1 MRMPRKSAKS
11 GKSST
16 VRAAAKAPAK
26 KRAAKKAKAPAPV
39 PRRKAKKALKRAVAK
54 RPAAKSRAAAPR
66 KTASKKVSRAVGKT
80 VRKASA
86 KSARGGRIARAA
98 GKASP
103 RKVVPAKRRAAG
115 RRKPGRLA
123 ARKAGRKSSRG
134 GRPLSRRRRVVRA
147 LTKAPPRKMSKASG
161 RVAAAALPGFEH
173 LRIAVIGLGYVGLP
187 LAACLGR
194 HFEVKGFD
202 ISKPRVSELSRGID
216 RTKEVTR
223 GELAAATKLS
233 FSADISDL
241 EDCNFYIVTVPTPID
256 QAKRPD
262 VTALQRAS
270 ETVGKVIGRGDVV
283 VYESTVYPGATE
295 EICVPIVE
303 RVSGLTFNRDFFAGY
318 SPERINPGD
327 KSHRL
332 PDIRKITSGSTPEAA
347 DLIDKVYSQ
356 IITAT
361 THRASSIRVAEAA
374 KVIENIQ
381 RDVNI
386 ALINELAQ
394 LFKRMGLETR
404 EVLAAAGTKWNFH
417 QYTPG
422 LVGGHCIGV
431 DPYYLTHKAQSIG
444 FHPEMIL
451 AGRRINDGMA
461 AFVAHDI
468 VKTMVKRKIPV
479 DRANVLVMGFT
490 FKENCPDTRNTK
502 VADLVHELA
511 GFVAKVTVFDPEADI
526 AEAMHEYGIEVGNRL
541 PKGRFDAVVLAVK
554 HNAITAMGEAKLRRF
569 LKPRGVLYD
578 LKGVLPVGTCEG
590 GL

>member
-1 MRMPRKSAKS
+1 MVRALV
-11 GKSST
+11 KSS
-16 VRAAAKAPAK
+16 
-26 KRAAKKAKAPAPV
+26 
-39 PRRKAKKALKRAVAK
+39 
-54 RPAAKSRAAAPR
+54 PR
-66 KTASKKVSRAVGKT
+66 KT
-80 VRKASA
+80 
-86 KSARGGRIARAA
+86 
-98 GKASP
+98 
-103 RKVVPAKRRAAG
+103 
-115 RRKPGRLA
+115 RLA
-123 ARKAGRKSSRG
+123 ASD
-134 GRPLSRRRRVVRA
+134 RA
-147 LTKAPPRKMSKASG
+147 K
-161 RVAAAALPGFEH
+161 AALPAFDQ

-187 LAACLGR
+187 LAAYLGQ
-194 HFEVKGFD
+194 HFKVKGFD
-202 ISKPRVSELSRGID
+202 ISTARVSELARGVD
-216 RTKEVTR
+216 RTREVTSD
-223 GELAAATKLS
+223 EMSAAKGLS
-233 FSADISDL
+233 FTADITDL
-241 EDCNFYIVTVPTPID
+241 KSCNFYIVTVPTPID

-270 ETVGKVIGRGDVV
+270 ETVGKVIGRGNIV

-295 EICVPIVE
+295 EICVPIIE
-303 RVSGLTFNRDFFAGY
+303 RVSGLRFNRDFYAGY

-327 KSHRL
+327 KNHRL
-332 PDIRKITSGSTPEAA
+332 PDIKKITSGSTREAA
-347 DLIDKVYSQ
+347 ALIDKVYSR
-356 IITAT
+356 IIRAT
-361 THRASSIRVAEAA
+361 THKASSIRVAEAA

-461 AFVAHDI
+461 AFVAHDVI
-468 VKTMVKRKIPV
+468 RTMVQRKISV
-479 DRANVLVMGFT
+479 DRARVLVMGFT

-502 VADLVHELA
+502 VADLVHELS
-511 GFVAKVTVFDPEADI
+511 GFVGDLIVFDPEADV
-526 AEAMHEYGIEVGNRL
+526 AEARHEYGINVSSKL

-554 HNAITAMGEAKLRRF
+554 HNAIMAMGHDKLRR
-569 LKPRGVLYD
+569 LLRPRGVIYD
-578 LKGVLPVGTCEG
+578 LKGVLPVGTSDG